1 MRKQGDPASDP
12 DERSHSSA
20 DAHALAPAAAPYAA
34 WLRYL
39 GALADDGDCAMAA
52 SLTYRSLP
60 VDARAAWLDALEED
74 APRLAIEPFALY
86 APLLA
91 VEHESSLIARIVDAM
106 GEHGAAA
113 TGEPRAL
120 RGLGTSDDARVAVL
134 VRPAYLDFV
143 DLVGCRYSPDGGI
156 ALAVR
161 EPLRKKDELP
171 SVWDGVP
178 LAPDSLDAVIEDLA
192 HAVLADRRHGR
203 SPPEALTPFADLFAP
218 RPPRLSAG

>member
-1 MRKQGDPASDP
+1 MRKSDDNP
-12 DERSHSSA
+12 SDRAERSAPSG
-20 DAHALAPAAAPYAA
+20 DAHSLVPAAAPYAA

-39 GALADDGDCAMAA
+39 HSLADDGDCAMAA

-74 APRLAIEPFALY
+74 APRLTIEPFALY

-91 VEHESSLIARIVDAM
+91 VEHESSLVARILAAM
-106 GEHGAAA
+106 GQEVVAPS
-113 TGEPRAL
+113 GEPRAL

-143 DLVGCRYSPDGGI
+143 DLVGCRYSPDTGI

-161 EPLRKKDELP
+161 EPLRRKDELP
-171 SVWDGVP
+171 EVWDGVP
-178 LAPDSLDAVIEDLA
+178 LAPYALDLVIEDLA
-192 HAVLADRRHGR
+192 HAVLADRRQGR
-203 SPPEALTPFADLFAP
+203 KPPEALAPFADLFAP
-218 RPPRLSAG
+218 RPPRVVSE